1 MKALH
6 SEHFVAKP
14 HINTTM
20 GTSKFKVPTRHRL
33 IVPFHS
39 KEAFVDFLRSP
50 QGNEGRPAI
59 GDEKW
64 SNKDLEP
71 TPVEQRTWTW

>member
-1 MKALH
+1 MKALR
-6 SEHFVAKP
+6 SEQFIAKL

-20 GTSKFKVPTRHRL
+20 GMGKFKLPTGHRL
-33 IVPFHS
+33 SAPFHS
-39 KEAFVDFLRSP
+39 KETFVDFLRSP
-50 QGNEGRPAI
+50 QGHEGRPAI
-59 GDEKW
+59 GDERW